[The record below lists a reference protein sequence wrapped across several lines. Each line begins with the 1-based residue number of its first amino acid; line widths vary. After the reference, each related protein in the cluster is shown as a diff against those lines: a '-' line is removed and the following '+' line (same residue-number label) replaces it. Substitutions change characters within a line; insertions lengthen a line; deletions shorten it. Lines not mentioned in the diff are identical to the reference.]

1 VVKRGVASMSHLL
14 MALPSVSYGRSS
26 VCLEEIEQTSALPL
40 R

>member
-1 VVKRGVASMSHLL
+1 VVNRGIARMSHFL

-26 VCLEEIEQTSALPL
+26 VCLKKIKQTSALPL